1 MDPSNEHNDLTLWN
15 ALKRAHLI
23 QEDFSPSSS
32 KLESEKQSTIVN
44 EKAQPVLTIEG
55 SETETTTATPETT
68 TMEAKNN
75 NKQKLTLYSPVEEGG
90 NNFSQGQRQLI
101 SLARA
106 LVRQSKLILMD
117 EATASVDFKTDHLIQ
132 TTIREEFKDSTVL
145 TIAHRLRT
153 VVDYDRILVMG
164 K

>member
-1 MDPSNEHNDLTLWN
+1 MDPFNENNDLTLWN

-32 KLESEKQSTIVN
+32 KLENEKQSATVN
-44 EKAQPVLTIEG
+44 EKSQPVLITEG
-55 SETETTTATPETT
+55 SETETITVIPETMT
-68 TMEAKNN
+68 TENN
-75 NKQKLTLYSPVEEGG
+75 NKQKLTLDSPVEEGG
-90 NNFSQGQRQLI
+90 GNFSQGQRQLI
-101 SLARA
+101 ALARA
-106 LVRQSKLILMD
+106 LVRHSKLIIMD
-117 EATASVDFKTDHLIQ
+117 EATASIDFKTDHLIQ

-153 VVDYDRILVMG
+153 VIDYDRILVMG